1 MQFILKVVM
10 FYTVILT
17 LFVVFISILL
27 LGFRIFFFKDGKFPN
42 IHIGGSQAMQ
52 KRKIGCATTQDREAQ
67 QNLDKKINITHL
79 VKEIS
84 DQIN

>member
-1 MQFILKVVM
+1 M

-17 LFVVFISILL
+17 SLVVFISVML
-27 LGFRIFFFKDGKFPN
+27 LGFRIFFLKDGKFPN
-42 IHIGGSQAMQ
+42 IHIGGNQAMQ